1 MAQAVESVQGRE
13 VYGKITLRLIP
24 YLFLLYIVAY
34 LDRVNVGFAAMDMQ
48 RLLHY
53 SNTVYGT
60 GAGIFFIG
68 SALFDL
74 PSNLMLTRVGA
85 RVWIAR
91 IMISWGVISACM
103 MFVRSPES
111 FYILRFLLGACEAG
125 FFPGMIFYLTYWYP
139 SHERARAVA
148 KFMTATSL
156 AGVVGGPLSSAL
168 LRLDGVRGLAGWQWL
183 FLSEGIPTI
192 LLGVSVL
199 FLLKN
204 TPDQV
209 RWLRPEEK
217 IWLAEELRLDRI
229 RYGAAE
235 HHALRDAIRLPMLWL
250 LAGAYFVSQ
259 VGVYI
264 VNLWMPL
271 ILNSF
276 SDGGSHTASVIARYA
291 TVPYLAAAIFTVIV
305 GWNSDRTNERR
316 WHIAGC
322 LLLAA
327 IGFAWTAVAANIVIA
342 IVAMTFAAMGLWSMM
357 GPFWTLTTSVLGD
370 AAAAA
375 AVAILTTIGGVG
387 AFLGPYS
394 IGRMRDVT
402 QSFQGGLYA
411 MSGLAII
418 AALLALATRTGRRRS
433 VESSVL

>member
-1 MAQAVESVQGRE
+1 MQAVEPVSGRA
-13 VYGKITLRLIP
+13 VYKKITLRLIP

-48 RLLHY
+48 RQLHY

-74 PSNLMLTRVGA
+74 PSNLMLARVGA
-85 RVWIAR
+85 RAWIAR
-91 IMISWGVISACM
+91 IMISWGVVSTCM

-111 FYILRFLLGACEAG
+111 FYVLRFLLGACEAG
-125 FFPGMIFYLTYWYP
+125 FFPGMIFYLTYWFP

-168 LRLDGVRGLAGWQWL
+168 LRLDGVKGLAGWQWL
-183 FLSEGIPTI
+183 FISEGLPTI
-192 LLGVSVL
+192 LLGISVL
-199 FLLKN
+199 FLLKDR
-204 TPDQV
+204 PEQV
-209 RWLRPEEK
+209 HWLKPEEK
-217 IWLAEELRLDRI
+217 VWLADELQRDRV

-235 HHALRDAIRLPMLWL
+235 HHALMDALRSPMLWV
-250 LAGAYFVSQ
+250 LAGVYFVSQ

-276 SDGGSHTASVIARYA
+276 SGGAHTASVIARYA
-291 TVPYLAAAIFTVIV
+291 TVPYLAAAIFTVMV

-322 LLLAA
+322 LFLAA
-327 IGFAWTAVAANIVIA
+327 SGFAWTAVAHNIVVA
-342 IVAMTFAAMGLWSMM
+342 IVAMTLAAMGLWSMM
-357 GPFWTLTTSVLGD
+357 GPFWTLTTSALGD

-387 AFLGPYS
+387 AFLGPYLT
-394 IGRMRDVT
+394 GRMRDAT
-402 QSFQGGLYA
+402 HSFQGGLYA
-411 MSGLAII
+411 MSGLAVC
-418 AALLALATRTGRRRS
+418 AALLSLAASTSKLRS
-433 VESSVL
+433 KPDRIL

>member
-1 MAQAVESVQGRE
+1 LVQAVESVKGRE
-13 VYGKITLRLIP
+13 VYAKITLRLIP

-48 RLLHY
+48 RELHY

-60 GAGIFFIG
+60 GAGIFFLG

-74 PSNLMLTRVGA
+74 PSNLMLARVGA
-85 RVWIAR
+85 KIWIAR
-91 IMISWGVISACM
+91 IMISWGVISTCM

-168 LRLDGVRGLAGWQWL
+168 LRLDGFKGLAGWQWL

-192 LLGVSVL
+192 LLGISVL

-204 TPDQV
+204 KPEDV
-209 RWLRPEEK
+209 HWLKPEEK
-217 IWLAEELRLDRI
+217 AWLADELQRDRV

-250 LAGAYFVSQ
+250 LAGAYFISQ

-271 ILNSF
+271 ILNTF
-276 SDGGSHTASVIARYA
+276 SGGQHTASVIARYA
-291 TVPYLAAAIFTVIV
+291 TLPYLAAAIFTVIV

-327 IGFAWTAVAANIVIA
+327 TGFAWTAVAPNIAIA
-342 IVAMTFAAMGLWSMM
+342 IVSMTFAAMGLWSMM

-394 IGRMRDVT
+394 IGRIRDLT
-402 QSFQGGLYA
+402 HSFKDGLYA
-411 MSGLAII
+411 MSALAVC
-418 AALLALATRTGRRRS
+418 AALLALAARTGKQPTKAN
-433 VESSVL
+433 

>member
-1 MAQAVESVQGRE
+1 MVQAVESVNGRE
-13 VYGKITLRLIP
+13 VYAKITLRLIP

-48 RLLHY
+48 RELHY

-74 PSNLMLTRVGA
+74 PSNLMLARVGA
-85 RVWIAR
+85 KIWIAR
-91 IMISWGVISACM
+91 IMISWGIISTCM

-168 LRLDGVRGLAGWQWL
+168 LRLDGFKGLAGWQWL

-192 LLGVSVL
+192 LLGISVL

-204 TPDQV
+204 KPEEV
-209 RWLRPEEK
+209 HWLKPEEK
-217 IWLAEELRLDRI
+217 AWLADELQRDRV

-235 HHALRDAIRLPMLWL
+235 HHALRDAVRLPMLWL

-276 SDGGSHTASVIARYA
+276 SGGVHTASVIARYA
-291 TVPYLAAAIFTVIV
+291 TLPYLAAAVFTVIV

-316 WHIAGC
+316 RHIAGC

-327 IGFAWTAVAANIVIA
+327 TGFAWTAVAHNIGVA

-394 IGRMRDVT
+394 IGRIRDIT
-402 QSFQGGLYA
+402 HSFQGGLYA
-411 MSGLAII
+411 MSAFAVC
-418 AALLALATRTGRRRS
+418 AALLALAAKSGKSSKARS
-433 VESSVL
+433 

>member
-1 MAQAVESVQGRE
+1 
-13 VYGKITLRLIP
+13 
-24 YLFLLYIVAY
+24 
-34 LDRVNVGFAAMDMQ
+34 
-48 RLLHY
+48 
-53 SNTVYGT
+53 
-60 GAGIFFIG
+60 
-68 SALFDL
+68 
-74 PSNLMLTRVGA
+74 
-85 RVWIAR
+85 
-91 IMISWGVISACM
+91 M

-111 FYILRFLLGACEAG
+111 FYILRFLLGVCEAG
-125 FFPGMIFYLTYWYP
+125 FFPGMIFYLTYWFP

-168 LRLDGVRGLAGWQWL
+168 LRLDGVKGLAGWQWL

-209 RWLRPEEK
+209 HWLRPEEK
-217 IWLAEELRLDRI
+217 LWLAEELRLDRI

-235 HHALRDAIRLPMLWL
+235 RHALHDAIRLPMLWL

-276 SDGGSHTASVIARYA
+276 SDGGPHTASVIARYA

-305 GWNSDRTNERR
+305 GWNSDRTKERR

-327 IGFAWTAVAANIVIA
+327 IGFAWTAVASNIVVA

-411 MSGLAII
+411 MSGLAIV
-418 AALLALATRTGRRRS
+418 AALLALATRAGRRLS
-433 VESSVL
+433 AESSLR

>member
-13 VYGKITLRLIP
+13 VYAKITLRLIP

-48 RLLHY
+48 RQLHY

-60 GAGIFFIG
+60 GAGIFFLG

-91 IMISWGVISACM
+91 IMISWGVISTCM

-204 TPDQV
+204 RPDQV
-209 RWLRPEEK
+209 HWLKPEEK
-217 IWLAEELRLDRI
+217 LWLAEELRLDRV

-291 TVPYLAAAIFTVIV
+291 TVPYLAAAIFTVVV

-327 IGFAWTAVAANIVIA
+327 IGFAWTAVASNIAIA

-411 MSGLAII
+411 MSGLAIV
-418 AALLALATRTGRRRS
+418 AALLALATRTGRRLPM
-433 VESSVL
+433 ENNLP

>member
-1 MAQAVESVQGRE
+1 
-13 VYGKITLRLIP
+13 
-24 YLFLLYIVAY
+24 
-34 LDRVNVGFAAMDMQ
+34 MDMQ
-48 RLLHY
+48 RQLHY

-74 PSNLMLTRVGA
+74 PSNLMLARVGA
-85 RVWIAR
+85 RAWIAR
-91 IMISWGVISACM
+91 IMISWGVVSTCM

-111 FYILRFLLGACEAG
+111 FYILRFLLGVCEAG
-125 FFPGMIFYLTYWYP
+125 FFPGMIFYLTYWFP

-168 LRLDGVRGLAGWQWL
+168 LRLDGVKGLAGWQWL
-183 FLSEGIPTI
+183 FISEGLPTI

-199 FLLKN
+199 FVLKDR
-204 TPDQV
+204 PEQV
-209 RWLRPEEK
+209 HWLRPEEK
-217 IWLAEELRLDRI
+217 VWLADELQRDRI

-235 HHALRDAIRLPMLWL
+235 HHALMDALRSPMLWV
-250 LAGAYFVSQ
+250 LAGVYFVSQ

-276 SDGGSHTASVIARYA
+276 SNGGAVHTASVIARYA
-291 TVPYLAAAIFTVIV
+291 TVPYLAAAIFTVVV

-322 LLLAA
+322 LFLAA
-327 IGFAWTAVAANIVIA
+327 TGFAWTAVAHNIAVA
-342 IVAMTFAAMGLWSMM
+342 IIAMTLAAMGLWSMM
-357 GPFWTLTTSVLGD
+357 GPFWTLTTSALGD

-387 AFLGPYS
+387 AFLGPYLT
-394 IGRMRDVT
+394 GRMRDAT
-402 QSFQGGLYA
+402 HSFQGGLYA
-411 MSGLAII
+411 MSSLAAC
-418 AALLALATRTGRRRS
+418 AALLSLAARTSKRRS
-433 VESSVL
+433 EPDRIL